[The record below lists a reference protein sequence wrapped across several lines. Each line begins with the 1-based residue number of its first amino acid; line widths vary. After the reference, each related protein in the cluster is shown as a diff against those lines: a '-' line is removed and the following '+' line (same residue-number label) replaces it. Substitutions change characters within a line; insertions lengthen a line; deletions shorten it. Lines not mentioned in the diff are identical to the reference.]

1 MRQSG
6 AFPARLQWHE
16 RRMTAPAENPNRM
29 DAATGFRG
37 WLLALGASLGT
48 ALLVIA
54 PFFWLGNASGHD
66 IAFHASSWLDAAGQ
80 WREGILF
87 PRWTEWA
94 NHGFGEPR
102 FIFYSPPA
110 WILGA
115 ALGFVAPWN
124 AVPEVF
130 IVIVQTVAGLWF
142 FALARRFLPVL

>member
-94 NHGFGEPR
+94 TTDSASRGSF
-102 FIFYSPPA
+102 FIRRCRGYSERR
-110 WILGA
+110 W
-115 ALGFVAPWN
+115 ALW
-124 AVPEVF
+124 
-130 IVIVQTVAGLWF
+130 
-142 FALARRFLPVL
+142 AL